1 MNNGLK
7 SLLTFSLGVAA
18 GSIVTW
24 KLLDEKYKRLFM
36 EEMEREKEEYKKMHR
51 REERVERMVTAIMEE
66 MDEDEDVD
74 AHPILEKPDIFEYAS
89 KVSDLGYTHYAS
101 MHDKSNRVNIP
112 KEVVDVERPYVI
124 KPEEFDELDDYE
136 AISLTYYEGDGV
148 VTDDLD
154 CPVEN
159 VDDVV
164 GLDSLRHFGE
174 YEEDSVFV
182 RNDVLK
188 TDYEIL
194 LDVRKYSD
202 VVSINPHS
210 AEDE

>member
-7 SLLTFSLGVAA
+7 FVLTFSIGVVT

-24 KLLDEKYKRLFM
+24 KLLDKRYKRLLLD
-36 EEMEREKEEYKKMHR
+36 ELQHEKEVYLQQKR
-51 REERVERMVTAIMEE
+51 ALDGYVEE
-66 MDEDEDVD
+66 DEDEEDD
-74 AHPILEKPDIFEYAS
+74 SEPIPAVTEADIRDYHN
-89 KVSDLGYTHYAS
+89 KVGTLGYTNYSSCYGGGNNAAS
-101 MHDKSNRVNIP
+101 EKATN
-112 KEVVDVERPYVI
+112 RPYVI
-124 KPEEFDELDDYE
+124 SPDEFDELDDYE

-148 VTDDLD
+148 LTDDMD

-164 GLDSLRHFGE
+164 GYDSLRHFGE

-182 RNDVLK
+182 RNDEMK
-188 TDYEIL
+188 ADYEIL